1 MSEDSNSST
10 PQDYQKQAKT
20 AWKLGGSLMV
30 FALITTAL
38 NVLTPSWSTHA
49 HILWALVFAVFQIF
63 IQVAYMMHLKNE
75 HGIIFK
81 FLVFTVFFVLTLFIL
96 THLADSDPLHFKAF
110 STSK

>member
-1 MSEDSNSST
+1 MSEDPNSST
-10 PQDYQKQAKT
+10 PQDYQKQARN
-20 AWKLGGSLMV
+20 AWVLGGSLMV
-30 FALITTAL
+30 FALITTL
-38 NVLTPSWSTHA
+38 FCSLTPGWGTHA
-49 HILWALVFAVFQIF
+49 HIVFALVIATIQIF